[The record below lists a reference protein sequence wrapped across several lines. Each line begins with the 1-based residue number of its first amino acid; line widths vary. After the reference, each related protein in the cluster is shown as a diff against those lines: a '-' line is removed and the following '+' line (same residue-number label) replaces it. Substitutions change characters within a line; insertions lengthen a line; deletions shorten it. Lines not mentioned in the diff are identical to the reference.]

1 MKTNTMQLVQ
11 IAKEILDVVVSHDRA
26 DICVKMKRSQE
37 WQIIVK
43 VDEMEIFIFEHQSY
57 EYNSWV
63 CNMIKKLITEG
74 K

>member
-1 MKTNTMQLVQ
+1 MKTATEQLVQ
-11 IAKEILDVVVSHDRA
+11 MAKEILDVVVGNDRA
-26 DICVKMKRSQE
+26 DIVVKMKRNQE

-63 CNMIKKLITEG
+63 CNMIKKLIKEG